1 MPETIDTPPVRW
13 ESLCPEVTDALLENI
28 TRRVVEAF
36 APVKVM
42 LFGSYANGK
51 PGPYSDV
58 DLLVVMEST
67 DPAAKRI
74 VKVARVIPC
83 LDVDAGRVVKG
94 VHFVDIKDAGD
105 PVELASAYDRAGG
118 VHPREDPLV
127 RPAPRPAQR
136 AAGEGAAQADA

>member
-74 VKVARVIPC
+74 VKVARAARVPYLPMDILVYTPEEIQER
-83 LDVDAGRVVKG
+83 LSLGDFFIQSILQTGRVLYE
-94 VHFVDIKDAGD
+94 KD
-105 PVELASAYDRAGG
+105 L
-118 VHPREDPLV
+118 
-127 RPAPRPAQR
+127 
-136 AAGEGAAQADA
+136 